1 MPISLTNACTNDG
14 IDIDS
19 LIGVS
24 NTNDTNRTSIKQQQ
38 QEEIKLHSQ
47 VEIGA
52 TSSADSEAQQTN
64 ISCSTGFVSQQA
76 VISWQLSVSCWIS
89 SEI

>member
-14 IDIDS
+14 IGTGS
-19 LIGVS
+19 LTGVS
-24 NTNDTNRTSIKQQQ
+24 NTNDTKRTSIKQQQ

-64 ISCSTGFVSQQA
+64 VSCSIGSVSQQA
-76 VISWQLSVSCWIS
+76 VAS
-89 SEI
+89 